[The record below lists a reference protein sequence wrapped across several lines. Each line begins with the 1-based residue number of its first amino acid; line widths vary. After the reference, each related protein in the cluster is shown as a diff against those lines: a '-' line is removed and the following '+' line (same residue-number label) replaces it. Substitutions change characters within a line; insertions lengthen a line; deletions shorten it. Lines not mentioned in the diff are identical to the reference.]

1 MDEVK
6 INLSTKLMRGVVE
19 RLLAKILEKK
29 LGYHI
34 DIRLNELRIET
45 LEDSAHIRVGADAVM
60 DKDELKKLIES
71 VK

>member
-34 DIRLNELRIET
+34 DIRLNELRIEM
-45 LEDSAHIRVGADAVM
+45 LEDSAHIRVGADAEM
-60 DKDELKKLIES
+60 GKDELKKLIES